1 MNKSRHIQI
10 YRLFSILSAMKNT
23 ISYKEDPEHYK
34 RLIGKINGEVDFEG
48 HLLRTGHV
56 LLKKSAGSMEFA
68 KEGDRIVLMTSRDP
82 ISYFNRNDSEDK
94 GLFFSFLRN
103 REKNFYRAVEQGL
116 EIIDSA
122 HEHVAQN
129 AKVPQ
134 KRGRTRSLEE
144 NYNIVPMRNPIYLT
158 KERGIAMETLAS
170 DPFRGRIFN
179 AFHHNDNG
187 GKIANVAFP
196 KFDIGGTPRNY
207 ILYNRPYRDRHTGE
221 SKKFRLVL
229 NGKDHFLF
237 SSNPPKEGTQRIV
250 FGESG
255 VDLLS
260 FHELEGKKGDLYI
273 SFGGNVYTEKLDFF
287 YELITPFLSRKGIQ
301 LVSIFDNDATGHRF
315 DIQVFTKLINGMAK
329 GVYVENWIN
338 RERVSMNI
346 HYHKDR
352 RGQMAHDARTIEDS
366 VGNAFPKGQGF
377 KTLLFSDKLALE
389 FSISESRSTTILDPQ
404 MAKALRAF
412 LTTLGGL
419 YLPVRAKIMKSMGK
433 DWNDDL
439 KSSKKERYEQLGT
452 MDLDRI
458 RPGDKIVLKTNSG
471 PEGAPNEGIVE
482 EIRTTGVL
490 ADFGLRYSYMVPFR
504 AIAAHLRHK
513 KTSKENIAQLKI

>member
-1 MNKSRHIQI
+1 
-10 YRLFSILSAMKNT
+10 MKNT
-23 ISYKEDPEHYK
+23 ISYKDDPEHYK
-34 RLIGKINGEVDFEG
+34 RLIGKINREVDFAG

-82 ISYFNRNDSEDK
+82 ISYFNRYDTGDK

-103 REKNFYRAVEQGL
+103 REENFYRAIEQGL
-116 EIIDSA
+116 EIIDSI
-122 HEHVAQN
+122 HEHVVQN
-129 AKVPQ
+129 AKVLQ
-134 KRGRTRSLEE
+134 KKTKRRSLEE
-144 NYNIVPMRNPIYLT
+144 NYNIVPMRNAIYLT

-170 DPFRGRIFN
+170 EPFRGRIFN

-187 GKIANVAFP
+187 SKIANVAFP
-196 KFDIGGTPRNY
+196 KFDIGGTTKNY

-221 SKKFRLVL
+221 LKKFRLVL

-237 SSNPPKEGTQRIV
+237 SSNPPKEGAQRIV

-315 DIQVFTKLINGMAK
+315 DVQVFTKLINAMAK
-329 GVYVENWIN
+329 GVYIENKVN
-338 RERVSMNI
+338 QERISMNI
-346 HYHKDR
+346 HYHMDH
-352 RGQMAHDARTIEDS
+352 RGQMVYDARIIEDS
-366 VGNAFPKGQGF
+366 VGKALPKGQGF
-377 KTLLFSDKLALE
+377 KTILFSDKLALE
-389 FSISESRSTTILDPQ
+389 FSMPESKPTTPIDLQISKVLRS
-404 MAKALRAF
+404 F

-419 YLPVRAKIMKSMGK
+419 YLPVEVQIMKSMGK

-439 KSSKKERYEQLGT
+439 KSSKKERYEQLGNVNP
-452 MDLDRI
+452 DRI
-458 RPGDKIVLKTNSG
+458 HRGDKIVLKTKNG

-482 EIRTTGVL
+482 EIRATGVL
-490 ADFGLRYSYMVPFR
+490 VDFGLRYSYMIPFR
-504 AIAAHLRHK
+504 AIRTHLRHK
-513 KTSKENIAQLKI
+513 KISQGNIAQIKM